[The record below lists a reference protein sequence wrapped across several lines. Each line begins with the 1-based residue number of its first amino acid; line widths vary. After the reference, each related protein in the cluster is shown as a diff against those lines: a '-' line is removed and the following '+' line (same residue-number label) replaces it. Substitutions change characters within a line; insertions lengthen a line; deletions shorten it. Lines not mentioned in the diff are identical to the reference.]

1 MKAIGRHEQKG
12 SAILNVIILLLVA
25 YGIFV
30 GVQYAPIMI
39 ESRTIDAMLNSIAQ
53 SNQSAP
59 AENIDAVES
68 MLNNQLYINEMT
80 DMRDS
85 FDIDYRDRAYTI
97 RVNYERSLN
106 LGFDQKTLK
115 YQKSMTLR

>member
-1 MKAIGRHEQKG
+1 MKAIGRHEQNG
-12 SAILNVIILLLVA
+12 AAIFNMIILLLVA

-53 SNQSAP
+53 SNQTLP
-59 AENIDAVES
+59 AENMESVES

-80 DMRDS
+80 GMRDS

-97 RVNYERSLN
+97 QVNYERSLN

-115 YQKSMTLR
+115 YQKSITLR

>member
-1 MKAIGRHEQKG
+1 MKAIGRHEQNG
-12 SAILNVIILLLVA
+12 AAIFNMIILLLVA

-53 SNQSAP
+53 SNQTLP
-59 AENIDAVES
+59 AENMESVES

-80 DMRDS
+80 GMRDS
-85 FDIDYRDRAYTI
+85 FDIDYSDRAYTI
-97 RVNYERSLN
+97 QVNYERSLN

-115 YQKSMTLR
+115 YQKSITLR

>member
-53 SNQSAP
+53 SNQTVP
-59 AENIDAVES
+59 AENMESVES